1 MSELRADTITGSDG
15 SSPVTLT
22 KQAAAH
28 THAGFNMGSSTTLTT
43 SGTTATSQS
52 LNLSSVTDVSSGAA
66 SFNITNAVSN
76 LQFTFLSGNID
87 QNNTTC
93 LNDSTTTTS
102 KIVTDV
108 RDADTNNAINGFP
121 YISVIGDLA

>member
-1 MSELRADTITGSDG
+1 MSELRADTITASDG

-28 THAGFNMGSSTTLTT
+28 THAGFNMGSGTTLTT

-66 SFNITNAVSN
+66 SFNIINAVSN
-76 LQFTFLSGNID
+76 VQFTFLGANID